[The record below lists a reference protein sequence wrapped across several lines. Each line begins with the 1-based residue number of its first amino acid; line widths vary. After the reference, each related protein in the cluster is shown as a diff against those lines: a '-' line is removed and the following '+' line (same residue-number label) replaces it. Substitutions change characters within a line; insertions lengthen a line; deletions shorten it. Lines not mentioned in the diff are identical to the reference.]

1 MEELHSKT
9 QQASKKYLSK
19 YNDLINMINGYQQTD
34 KHVDM
39 KKVKGMSSK
48 IKDIINKTLISEDE
62 FTKLKK
68 EQSLI
73 TLLEQLFE

>member
-1 MEELHSKT
+1 
-9 QQASKKYLSK
+9 
-19 YNDLINMINGYQQTD
+19 MIMGYQQSD

-39 KKVKGMSSK
+39 KKVKGMTSK

-68 EQSLI
+68 EQNLIMNEHGKLEEIREQSPFSKDSL
-73 TLLEQLFE
+73 LFSKDRFFTS